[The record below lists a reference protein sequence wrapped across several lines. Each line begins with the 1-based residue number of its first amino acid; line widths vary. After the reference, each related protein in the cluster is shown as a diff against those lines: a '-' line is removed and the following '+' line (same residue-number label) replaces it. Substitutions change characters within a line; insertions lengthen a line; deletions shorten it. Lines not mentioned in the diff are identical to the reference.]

1 MGTRG
6 DEYRAK
12 YSSVDPK
19 IEQASTRAIAFV
31 LEGEGGNLGTNS
43 SRNIVTGTSVRNR
56 NYERVL
62 DALLSNV

>member
-31 LEGEGGNLGTNS
+31 LEEGES
-43 SRNIVTGTSVRNR
+43 W
-56 NYERVL
+56 YEQLTQHCYRT
-62 DALLSNV
+62 